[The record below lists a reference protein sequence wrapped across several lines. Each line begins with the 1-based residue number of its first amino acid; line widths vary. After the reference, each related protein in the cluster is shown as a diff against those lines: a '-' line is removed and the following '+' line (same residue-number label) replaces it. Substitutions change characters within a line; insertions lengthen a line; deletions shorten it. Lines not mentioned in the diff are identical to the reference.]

1 MKSILN
7 FFVML
12 LGSQEQKNIVIEQ
25 PKVVRQIRHRIN
37 KPKIYNYR

>member
-1 MKSILN
+1 MKSIVN
-7 FFVML
+7 FFIML

-25 PKVVRQIRHRIN
+25 PRLVRQIRHRTN

>member
-1 MKSILN
+1 MKFIFN

-12 LGSQEQKNIVIEQ
+12 LSSQEQKNIVIEQ
-25 PKVVRQIRHRIN
+25 PRAVRQIRHRIN